1 MSVSSRC
8 SSNTQSNKRSEKRHD
23 RSALGVWFRKVS
35 LGSVKKELTVY
46 YYNHLNLHCLC
57 SVSFCLP
64 FFIQAYKSWVSD
76 NEKEGQLPDLNLS
89 VDQLFFIGFATVSYV
104 HIEHYLETT
113 MYYCN
118 KRSAVIC
125 SRKTC
130 YMFFILYSILLRLI

>member
-8 SSNTQSNKRSEKRHD
+8 PSNRQSNKRSKKRHD

-57 SVSFCLP
+57 CVSFCLP
-64 FFIQAYKSWVSD
+64 FFKQAYKSWVSD
-76 NEKEGQLPDLNLS
+76 HEKEGQLPDLNLS

-104 HIEHYLETT
+104 HIAHYLETT
-113 MYYCN
+113 MYCCN
-118 KRSAVIC
+118 KVSWVFCTRKIC
-125 SRKTC
+125 
-130 YMFFILYSILLRLI
+130 YIVYSLCNGKILLI